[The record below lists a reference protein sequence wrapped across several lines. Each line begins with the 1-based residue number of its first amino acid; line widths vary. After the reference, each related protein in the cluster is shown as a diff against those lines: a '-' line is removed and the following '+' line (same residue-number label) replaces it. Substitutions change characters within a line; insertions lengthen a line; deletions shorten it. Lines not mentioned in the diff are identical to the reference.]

1 MTDFD
6 FKTRRYLVLGKT
18 GKTGRR
24 VEQLLAARGAW
35 VTGLSR
41 KTIPAFDWG
50 DQTVNWQKIFT
61 GFDAIYVTYQPDLA
75 VPQAE
80 ADIARLTV
88 AARQAGVKHI
98 VLLSGRGEPG
108 ARKAELILADSGLNC
123 HVIRASWFNQNFTE
137 GFIAEMVQHGV
148 VALPR
153 GDVPEPFIDANDIA
167 EAAVSC
173 LLEPEIPAG
182 VYEVTGPELLT
193 FKQCV
198 TLLSEHL
205 EKPIQFIDI
214 SVDDFVKQLARLG
227 FDENMLWLMQ
237 SLFSEVLDGRNSQTT
252 DSLSMLLQR
261 QPTSFNNFLVK
272 ELGGMPNLI
281 KSPEITK

>member
-1 MTDFD
+1 MNEIN
-6 FKTRRYLVLGKT
+6 TRRYLVLGRS

-24 VEQLLAARGAW
+24 VEQLLCARGAD

-41 KTIPAFDWG
+41 KSIPAFDWH
-50 DQTVNWQKIFT
+50 DRTVSWQKIFT

-88 AARQAGVKHI
+88 AARQAGVQHI

-108 ARKAELILADSGLNC
+108 ARKAELILAESGLDY
-123 HVIRASWFNQNFTE
+123 HVIRASWFNQNFSE
-137 GFIAEMVQHGV
+137 GFIADMVRNGV

-167 EAAVSC
+167 EAVVTC
-173 LLEPEIPAG
+173 LTQPEMPNG

-198 TLLSEHL
+198 SLISQQIG
-205 EKPIQFIDI
+205 KPVKFIDI
-214 SVDDFVKQLARLG
+214 SLESFVFELRRQG
-227 FDENMLWLMQ
+227 FDGHMLWLMET
-237 SLFSEVLDGRNSQTT
+237 LFSEVMDGRNSQTT
-252 DSLSMLLQR
+252 QALRILLQR
-261 QPTSFNNFLVK
+261 EPTSFEDFVVK
-272 ELGGMPNLI
+272 L
-281 KSPEITK
+281 PET